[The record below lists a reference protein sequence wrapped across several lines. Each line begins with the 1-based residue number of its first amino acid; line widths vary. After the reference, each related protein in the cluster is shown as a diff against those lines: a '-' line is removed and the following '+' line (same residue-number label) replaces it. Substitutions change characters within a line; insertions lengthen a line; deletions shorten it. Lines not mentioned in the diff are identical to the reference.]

1 MVFHL
6 NNRKVGVCG
15 GKRKWL
21 PAQGASSQEWPKG
34 DKSRLV
40 GGKNPGQAVTQGQSG
55 NGQHPCNSPQVVSY
69 VAFNVKPVMDALSQL
84 LNGVMQLAAL
94 IGGPFFQYIYGNSLG
109 HAVLASFWI
118 QVWSCFNT
126 LRVRVGASPVAL
138 ISAYTNQPVAIPTTR

>member
-1 MVFHL
+1 MVFYL

-21 PAQGASSQEWPKG
+21 PAQGASSQEWPIG

-55 NGQHPCNSPQVVSY
+55 NGQHPCDSPQVVSY
-69 VAFNVKPVMDALSQL
+69 VAFNVKPV
-84 LNGVMQLAAL
+84 
-94 IGGPFFQYIYGNSLG
+94 
-109 HAVLASFWI
+109 
-118 QVWSCFNT
+118 
-126 LRVRVGASPVAL
+126 RVRVGASPVAL